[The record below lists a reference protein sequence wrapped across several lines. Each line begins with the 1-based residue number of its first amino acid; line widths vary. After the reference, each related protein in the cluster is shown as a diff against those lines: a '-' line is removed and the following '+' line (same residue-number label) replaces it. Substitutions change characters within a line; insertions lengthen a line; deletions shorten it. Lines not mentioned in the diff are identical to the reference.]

1 MVIIS
6 MLALM
11 EDIENGPCIT
21 VRFLKGIAYLKR
33 IRLKEEDMN
42 KGELVLQ
49 IT

>member
-11 EDIENGPCIT
+11 EDIENGSCVTI
-21 VRFLKGIAYLKR
+21 RFLKGIAYLKH
-33 IRLKEEDMN
+33 IRLKDEDMN